1 MSTDTASIF
10 ALTYVYT
17 DDSARIDEVRPAHRA
32 FLRELQERGVNLAS
46 GPLGD
51 DGALIVLRADSA
63 EHVEQL
69 IREDPLVVH
78 GAVTEHVVR
87 KWSVTIGAVGSD

>member
-1 MSTDTASIF
+1 MSVY
-10 ALTYVYT
+10 ALTYTYGGP
-17 DDSARIDEVRPAHRA
+17 SEILAEHRPAHRA

-63 EHVEQL
+63 GCAPSPSRML
-69 IREDPLVVH
+69 RTK
-78 GAVTEHVVR
+78 ART
-87 KWSVTIGAVGSD
+87 

>member
-1 MSTDTASIF
+1 MNVY
-10 ALTYVYT
+10 ALTYTYGGP
-17 DDSARIDEVRPAHRA
+17 SEILAEHRPAHRA

-63 EHVEQL
+63 EHVEQI

-87 KWSVTIGAVGSD
+87 EWSVTIGAVGSD